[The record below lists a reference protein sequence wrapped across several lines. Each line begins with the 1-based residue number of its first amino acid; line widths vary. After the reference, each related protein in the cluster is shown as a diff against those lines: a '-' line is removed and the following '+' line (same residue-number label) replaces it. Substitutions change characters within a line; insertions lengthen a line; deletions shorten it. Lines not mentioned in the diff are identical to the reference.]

1 MNYFLVLSE
10 INRYFQEVSSL
21 DTKLM
26 ASAAAC
32 DDNCY
37 NSIFP
42 ILSEEIIPDYYENN
56 FRNDTE
62 FGRDEIEYEA
72 KQRRYH
78 YDVIENGED
87 GNEDCEINITIAGE
101 TFVLQTD
108 KWKRIFPDVVLGKS
122 YRITAPEIYIDDMFN
137 MFEELVQVKYA
148 LRGLISI
155 YLSCIGSNVDSVQL
169 KEALSFSLFTGGN
182 IGNLYSYEY
191 DDLLALVSF
200 IQNEGKGLEEWLEDC
215 IFDGIPVLGAAE
227 FRNYCNEIVAD
238 CKRNLKVEQV
248 ASKSTAYAL
257 VQTAMEGFPRANDI
271 QYTCFSNGTLLLAPY
286 RKTGAILGFVNYS
299 ELPRLNDIIRA
310 IATFNDDQ
318 VDALPEGF
326 ILLKDWDRHV
336 FALNSPTFATRK
348 DL

>member
-10 INRYFQEVSSL
+10 INKYFQGVSSL
-21 DTKLM
+21 DTKVM
-26 ASAAAC
+26 ASAYAC
-32 DDNCY
+32 DDKCY
-37 NSIFP
+37 DSILQ
-42 ILSEEIIPDYYENN
+42 ILSEDTIPYYYENSYS
-56 FRNDTE
+56 NDTG
-62 FGRDEIEYEA
+62 FGRYEIEHEA
-72 KQRRYH
+72 ARRH
-78 YDVIENGED
+78 FEYDVIEKTNGED
-87 GNEDCEINITIAGE
+87 GNEECEISITIAGE
-101 TFVLQTD
+101 TFVVQTD
-108 KWKRIFPDVVLGKS
+108 KWKNFFLDVVLGNS
-122 YRITAPEIYIDDMFN
+122 YHVTAPKIYIDDMFN

-155 YLSCIGSNVDSVQL
+155 YLTCIGSNVDSGEL
-169 KEALSFSLFTGGN
+169 RNALCFRLLTGG
-182 IGNLYSYEY
+182 ITGNYSYEY

-200 IQNEGKGLEEWLEDC
+200 IQNEGKGLEEWLEYSEGR
-215 IFDGIPVLGAAE
+215 FPFYSGIPVLGAAE

-257 VQTAMEGFPRANDI
+257 VQTAMEGFPKANDI

-318 VDALPEGF
+318 VDSLPEGF
-326 ILLKDWDRHV
+326 IILK
-336 FALNSPTFATRK
+336 
-348 DL
+348 